1 METNKEK
8 GDNYECQVRDYIR
21 TILKKSA
28 YLWDDT
34 PETLLI
40 KAGIIGSHNENR
52 LKRKE
57 NKENPLQDTG
67 VDIIQVENENI
78 CSFVQ
83 CKNGYKSGVTYDDLA
98 GFLMWMMSFENTNGY
113 VYYTSKLSTH
123 IQSLPKNKRIEYIKL
138 PYIQNIVE
146 DKKMQSI
153 KPYEYQIKAKE
164 NCIEYF
170 KKNDRG
176 ILSMPCGTGKTFSS
190 FLISND
196 YKQIIFISPLKQF
209 AKQNLDRYIEYGY
222 NKDNTL
228 LVNSDGERDIEQ
240 VEKFIKDKKKFVI
253 SSTYC
258 SVDIIYESLKYMNQ
272 KEVLII
278 VDEFHNISKTNMID
292 EEDNFNKIL
301 YSQYRILFMSATPR
315 VYEMEDEEDE
325 SEETNKELFG
335 EIVYNMTFTEAIEKK
350 YITDYRIWLPSIH
363 EDTDKLDNELSVY
376 EIDLVIKAKCTF
388 LFSCLLNNGSKK
400 CIVYCIDNE
409 EINKMREAIIKL
421 NEFYALDYEMDQI
434 TASDSETKRTSIL
447 NKFET
452 NNKIQ
457 ILFSIRILDECID
470 IPKCDSIYI
479 TYPSQSKIR
488 TIQRMCRCIRTDK
501 NNRYKDGNVYIWCN
515 EYDNILKTLS
525 GIKEYDLYFK
535 DKIKINETDFYGEKK
550 SNGIEIDIKLIENY
564 VLGIKEFRVLSW
576 EKKLEEVKKYID
588 ENGKRPAQQT
598 KDKIISKMGG
608 WISEKLIDYKNKLI
622 NDVNK
627 YNKFKNF
634 FENNKYSKY
643 FLSNEDEWD
652 YKLNKLKEYINNNNN
667 IPYRTDTNIE
677 NSKLGRWIDTQIY
690 NYKKK
695 ECIMIN
701 DIIRK
706 KWEDFINDPL
716 YNIYLKSN
724 EDLWYDNF
732 NNLKKYINENNKK
745 PPSSSNNEYISRIGC
760 WLITQIRNYKEE
772 KFIMSNKKIKEDFQ
786 NFMNDKLYSKYL
798 LSNTDEWKINLIKLK
813 NYIDKYKKKPPIT
826 SKDED
831 IKQLGLWRSHQQQNY
846 KKNSNIMKD
855 KNIKIIWEEFI
866 NDEKY
871 YRYMLDN
878 EEIWNVK
885 FNELKIYLDK
895 YNKRPNKDNDL
906 SKWLQHQI
914 TNYRKRK
921 DIMHNNHIFMK
932 WCEFINDQKYKKYFN
947 TQII

>member
-8 GDNYECQVRDYIR
+8 GKNYEIQVRDYIR
-21 TILKKSA
+21 TILKKPA

-40 KAGIIGSHNENR
+40 KVGIIGSHNENR

-146 DKKMQSI
+146 EKINSI

-164 NCIEYF
+164 NFIEYF

-176 ILSMPCGTGKTFSS
+176 ILSMPCGTGKTYTS

-196 YKQIIFISPLKQF
+196 YKQVILISPLKQF
-209 AKQNLDRYIEYGY
+209 AKQNLEKYIEYGY
-222 NKDNTL
+222 NKDSIL
-228 LVNSDGERDIEQ
+228 LVDSDGERDIKQ
-240 VEKFIKDKKKFVI
+240 IEKFIKDKQKFMI

-258 SVDIIYESLKYMNQ
+258 SVDVIYESLKYMNQ
-272 KEVLII
+272 NEVLII
-278 VDEFHNISKTNMID
+278 IDEFHNISKTNMTD
-292 EEDNFNKIL
+292 ENDNFNKIL
-301 YSQYRILFMSATPR
+301 YSPFRILYMSATPR
-315 VYEMEDEEDE
+315 VYEMEDDEDDE

-409 EINKMREAIIKL
+409 EINKMREAMIKL

-434 TASDSETKRTSIL
+434 TASDSEKKRLSIL
-447 NKFET
+447 KKFEDDI
-452 NNKIQ
+452 KIQ
-457 ILFSIRILDECID
+457 LLFSIRILDECID

-488 TIQRMCRCIRTDK
+488 TIQRMCRCIRTNK
-501 NNRYKDGNVYIWCN
+501 NNGYKVGNVYIWCD
-515 EYDNILKTLS
+515 EYDKILETLS
-525 GIKEYDLYFK
+525 GIKEYDLFFK

-550 SNGIEIDIKLIENY
+550 SEGIEVDNKLIEKY

-576 EKKLEEVKKYID
+576 EEKLDYVKKYID
-588 ENGKRPAQQT
+588 DNAELP
-598 KDKIISKMGG
+598 SKHN
-608 WISEKLIDYKNKLI
+608 KNKEIKKYGLWI
-622 NDVNK
+622 LFQKQK
-627 YNKFKNF
+627 YNKQIMYN
-634 FENNKYSKY
+634 
-643 FLSNEDEWD
+643 LDR
-652 YKLNKLKEYINNNNN
+652 YKL
-667 IPYRTDTNIE
+667 
-677 NSKLGRWIDTQIY
+677 
-690 NYKKK
+690 
-695 ECIMIN
+695 
-701 DIIRK
+701 
-706 KWEDFINDPL
+706 WEDFINK
-716 YNIYLKSN
+716 YKKHFQSN
-724 EDLWYDNF
+724 E
-732 NNLKKYINENNKK
+732 EN
-745 PPSSSNNEYISRIGC
+745 
-760 WLITQIRNYKEE
+760 
-772 KFIMSNKKIKEDFQ
+772 
-786 NFMNDKLYSKYL
+786 
-798 LSNTDEWKINLIKLK
+798 WKINLEIIKK
-813 NYIDKYKKKPPIT
+813 YIDDNDKRPSEVDKNIDIKKLGQWISTQQIQYKKKSAILSNLHIQKLWEEFINNVKYKKYFQSNKEDW
-826 SKDED
+826 KDKLSEVKIYINKNNKNPSIHD
-831 IKQLGLWRSHQQQNY
+831 KNIEIKKLGQWLSTQQKNY
-846 KKNSNIMKD
+846 KNKEWIMKD
-855 KNIKIIWEEFI
+855 SEIKNLWEEFI
-866 NDEKY
+866 ND
-871 YRYMLDN
+871 
-878 EEIWNVK
+878 I
-885 FNELKIYLDK
+885 
-895 YNKRPNKDNDL
+895 
-906 SKWLQHQI
+906 
-914 TNYRKRK
+914 
-921 DIMHNNHIFMK
+921 
-932 WCEFINDQKYKKYFN
+932 
-947 TQII
+947 